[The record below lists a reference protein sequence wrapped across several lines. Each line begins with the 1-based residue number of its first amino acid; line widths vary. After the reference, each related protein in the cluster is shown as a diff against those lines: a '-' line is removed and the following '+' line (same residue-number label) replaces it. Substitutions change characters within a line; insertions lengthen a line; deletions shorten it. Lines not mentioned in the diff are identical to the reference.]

1 MDLVRWLTLA
11 ALSMFLLEGFT
22 LSVFPQQFQQ
32 LLATAE
38 PRTLQ
43 VLGVVETMLAIGLI
57 VGILA
62 GCYRGWLGLTPKVRP
77 QFLRQC

>member
-1 MDLVRWLTLA
+1 
-11 ALSMFLLEGFT
+11 MFLLEGFA

-57 VGILA
+57 AGIL
-62 GCYRGWLGLTPKVRP
+62 GG
-77 QFLRQC
+77 

>member
-11 ALSMFLLEGFT
+11 ALSMFLLEGFA

-38 PRTLQ
+38 QRTLQ

-57 VGILA
+57 AGIL
-62 GCYRGWLGLTPKVRP
+62 GG
-77 QFLRQC
+77 